1 MGTIVST
8 PTPSGGGASPATRD
22 SDLFPRAFPGKA
34 PLHWLET
41 RDDARGFLASDRSP
55 PLPGR
60 AATVSAPDQ
69 HAPTPRTSGTFAL
82 LGLSSARTPRTSET
96 IHAAPGGDVKNDSPG
111 DAPRSSSSSAGPE
124 SASSSPGDRKDG
136 ESFLLAWEADRIQT
150 RDRLHERLY

>member
-1 MGTIVST
+1 MRRPRPGRRSF
-8 PTPSGGGASPATRD
+8 P
-22 SDLFPRAFPGKA
+22 PRAFPGKA
-34 PLHWLET
+34 PLPWRETLEVFSHLT
-41 RDDARGFLASDRSP
+41 QAPRPRS
-55 PLPGR
+55 
-60 AATVSAPDQ
+60 AATVSAPDP

-96 IHAAPGGDVKNDSPG
+96 IHASPGVDVKNDSPG